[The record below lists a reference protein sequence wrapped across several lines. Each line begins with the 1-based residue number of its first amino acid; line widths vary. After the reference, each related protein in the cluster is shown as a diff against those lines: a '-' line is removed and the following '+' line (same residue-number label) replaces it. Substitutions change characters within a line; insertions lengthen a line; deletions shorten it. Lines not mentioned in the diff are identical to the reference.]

1 MKNSSMIGDI
11 KVTDL
16 DGWCI
21 TYYREKLFT

>member
-1 MKNSSMIGDI
+1 MKNSIMINDI

-21 TYYREKLFT
+21 TYNREKLFT

>member
-21 TYYREKLFT
+21 TYYR